1 MRRATLEIRTEDQV
15 FQFHSM
21 PCSSGR
27 AEAQRGIPGCG
38 KGYIPPNR
46 RAGFADVRKG
56 VKLWFDISYHPSNT
70 IPYVRAARL
79 LLKTC
84 DSPVK

>member
-56 VKLWFDISYHPSNT
+56 G
-70 IPYVRAARL
+70 
-79 LLKTC
+79 
-84 DSPVK
+84 